1 MSKFYE
7 INDDGTLVRKNR
19 FCPRCGPG
27 TFMADMYNRFVCGM
41 CGFTEFKKKPDKKRE
56 VTEKKEKPSKA
67 VKPSK
72 SSKPAKK
79 RKKK

>member
-7 INDDGTLVRKNR
+7 ILDDGSLKRKNR

-27 TFMADMYNRFVCGM
+27 YFMADMYNRYVCGQ
-41 CGFTEFKKKPDKKRE
+41 CGFTEFKKKP
-56 VTEKKEKPSKA
+56 EKKKAPKPKKGSKA
-67 VKPSK
+67 KK
-72 SSKPAKK
+72 ETKPAKK